1 MLASNVVD
9 RIDEPGAI
17 PSDFLGWPGAEHV
30 ITALAGFATMAAS
43 PSNRAAMD
51 ASTSPDAPES
61 PLLPAVEIETG
72 REPRYSVIWLHG
84 LGADGHDFEPIVDE
98 LDLARLPAIR
108 FVFPHAPMRPVTIN
122 AGYVMRAWYDIVSQ
136 DFARGREDEQG
147 VRVSARQIEALMAR
161 ENARGIAD
169 GHIVLAGFSQG
180 GAIAL
185 HAGLRHPRRLAGI
198 LALSTYV
205 PLAETLAAEAHA
217 ANRDVPIFMAHGR
230 GDSVIPYAFGERS
243 GELLRAQGYAIAWHG
258 YFADHTLCM
267 EELRDIETW
276 LHEVLAAA

>member
-1 MLASNVVD
+1 
-9 RIDEPGAI
+9 
-17 PSDFLGWPGAEHV
+17 
-30 ITALAGFATMAAS
+30 
-43 PSNRAAMD
+43 MD
-51 ASTSPDAPES
+51 AS

-72 REPRYSVIWLHG
+72 PQPEYAVIWLHG
-84 LGADGHDFEPIVDE
+84 LGADGHDFEPIVAE
-98 LDLARLPAIR
+98 LDLDRLPAIR
-108 FVFPHAPMRPVTIN
+108 FVFPHAPTRPVTIN
-122 AGYVMRAWYDIVSQ
+122 AGYVMPAWYDIVSQ
-136 DFARGREDEQG
+136 DFSQTREDEQG

-169 GHIVLAGFSQG
+169 GRIVLAGFSQG

-205 PLAETLAAEAHA
+205 PLADTLAAEANA

-230 GDSVIPYAFGERS
+230 DDSVIPYAFGERS
-243 GELLRAQGYAIAWHG
+243 YDLLRAQAYPITWHG
-258 YFADHTLCM
+258 YFAEHTVCM

-276 LHEVLAAA
+276 LREVLARAA